1 MKNDIAIE
9 EACIWNPAKQQLL
22 FRSLLDAF
30 SYPGRITVCTTAIT
44 SSWFAVLSTLVDG
57 QTTLADPHKLLE
69 ESQWPKLE
77 AHRASPEL
85 AAFVV
90 VDGSRAPEF
99 LPSLGTLEA
108 PEHGA
113 TLMLRVTSLNDAGI
127 GALRLQLS
135 GPGIRKPMMIGV
147 EGLHPDWI
155 SSRNDWVSTFP
166 LGVEL
171 VLCEANC
178 FVALPRTTRI
188 TVGGA
193 A

>member
-1 MKNDIAIE
+1 MKNDMAIDNSD
-9 EACIWNPAKQQLL
+9 IWDPAKQQKL

-30 SYPGRITVCTTAIT
+30 SYPGRITQCATAST
-44 SSWFAVLSTLVDG
+44 SSWFALLSTLVDG
-57 QTTLADPHKLLE
+57 QTTLADPHKLIE

-77 AHRASPEL
+77 AHRASPEV

-90 VDGSRAPEF
+90 VDGSRTPEF
-99 LPSLGTLEA
+99 MPSLGTLEA
-108 PEHGA
+108 PEYGA

-127 GALRLQLS
+127 GTIRLQLS
-135 GPGIRKPMMIGV
+135 GPGIQKPMIIGV
-147 EGLHPDWI
+147 EELHADWI
-155 SSRNDWVSTFP
+155 TSRNDWVSTFP

-171 VLCEANC
+171 VLCDANS
-178 FVALPRTTRI
+178 FVALPRTTLI